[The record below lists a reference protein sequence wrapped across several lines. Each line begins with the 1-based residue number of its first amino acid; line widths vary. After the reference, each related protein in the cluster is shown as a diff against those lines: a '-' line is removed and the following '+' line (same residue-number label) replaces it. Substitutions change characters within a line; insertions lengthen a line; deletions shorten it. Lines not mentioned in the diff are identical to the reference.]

1 MKLLR
6 MAAAGVL
13 WALACLLGL
22 VGSLLCVTVILL
34 PIGLLLISLAR
45 RLFRLSGRLMLP
57 KAVRHPLAELGD
69 TGREAGRSLLKDAK
83 SAGKTARG
91 STKKLPGRRRRVL
104 GIKI

>member
-6 MAAAGVL
+6 LAAAGVL

-34 PIGLLLISLAR
+34 PIGLLLIALAR

-69 TGREAGRSLLKDAK
+69 TGKEAGKSL
-83 SAGKTARG
+83 GKGREVCGEEG
-91 STKKLPGRRRRVL
+91 SRFYQEAPGP
-104 GIKI
+104 